1 MDQEIML
8 ENSMSR
14 EGVWAVHIIR
24 MGAPVE
30 VEPWLTR
37 VPAMDFSTLET
48 RRWVE
53 SGLGMHHLHLVGNL
67 QDVIEMRWPNG
78 DKERA
83 AFWWAK
89 RLGMREAARQ
99 AAERFYIAEGMEAGE
114 VVVRDTPPGAGKTL
128 EVEALGKV
136 LELRITAAR
145 WAPRGY
151 VVVRSEAAARIRG
164 GIWITQ
170 G

>member
-1 MDQEIML
+1 MDQEVLL
-8 ENSMSR
+8 ENHISW
-14 EGVWAVHIIR
+14 EGVWVVHIIR

-30 VEPWLTR
+30 VEPWLGR
-37 VPAMDFSTLET
+37 VPAFDFSTLET

-53 SGLGMHHLHLVGNL
+53 EGMGMHHLHLAGQI

-89 RLGMREAARQ
+89 AAGMREAARQ
-99 AAERFYIAEGMEAGE
+99 AAERFWIAEGMEPGE
-114 VVVRDTPPGAGKTL
+114 VVVKDVPKGAGKTV
-128 EVEALGKV
+128 EVRALGKA
-136 LELRITAAR
+136 LELRITAAK

-164 GIWITQ
+164 GVWISQ

>member
-1 MDQEIML
+1 MEQEVML

-14 EGVWAVHIIR
+14 EGVWTVHIIR
-24 MGAPVE
+24 MGQPVE
-30 VEPWLTR
+30 VEPWLER

-53 SGLGMHHLHLVGNL
+53 KDMGMHHLHLAGNV

-78 DKERA
+78 DRERA

-89 RLGMREAARQ
+89 RTGLREAARQ
-99 AAERFYIAEGMEAGE
+99 AAERFWIAEGMEPGE
-114 VVVRDTPPGAGKTL
+114 VVVREIPKGAGKTL
-128 EVEALGKV
+128 EVRALGKTA
-136 LELRITAAR
+136 ELRITAAR

-164 GIWITQ
+164 GVWISQ